1 MSTAHEETA
10 VLATATADAESWLAR
25 WFRQGAEGQAPPE
38 IREFNAAVTA
48 LRRLI
53 DARKALRDYVK
64 DDQNAMGNQTERPAA
79 EEIADALGE
88 PDPDGEEAGDPDAMP
103 D

>member
-1 MSTAHEETA
+1 MTESHGATA
-10 VLATATADAESWLAR
+10 VLVAATADAESWLAR
-25 WFRQGAEGQAPPE
+25 WFRQGAAGEAPPE

-53 DARKALRDYVK
+53 DSRKALRDYQY
-64 DDQNAMGNQTERPAA
+64 DDRTGMGKETERPAA
-79 EEIADALGE
+79 EEVAEALEHADTEGE
-88 PDPDGEEAGDPDAMP
+88 DAGDPDAMP